1 MQITLKTLQQQTF
14 KIVVTSDELVRPS
27 RKFIPCERV
36 NCNLPCHC
44 SVESVCSDSSAGS
57 GTATVFVLVVALR
70 LSEYW
75 PPIIVRLDLSFAFDT
90 HRHLQYNLNRD
101 II

>member
-27 RKFIPCERV
+27 RKFIPCDV
-36 NCNLPCHC
+36 ICP
-44 SVESVCSDSSAGS
+44 VTAPSVCSDSSAGS
-57 GTATVFVLVVALR
+57 GTATECVFVLVVALR

-90 HRHLQYNLNRD
+90 HRHLQYNLA
-101 II
+101 